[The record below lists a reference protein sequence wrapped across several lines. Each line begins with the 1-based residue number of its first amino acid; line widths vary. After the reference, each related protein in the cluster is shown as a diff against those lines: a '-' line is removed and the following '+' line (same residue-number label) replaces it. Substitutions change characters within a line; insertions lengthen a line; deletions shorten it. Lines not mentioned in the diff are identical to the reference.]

1 MRKVVKISLYLIF
14 LVSIIYINCDIVFAS
29 ESNTILKDTILK
41 NDVVEYNDESKID
54 QLYYLEKENDKIYFY
69 AGNIKNNNVVFNS
82 LKFNIIG
89 IDLNGNIKIMYNQD
103 DIKATSSNYREVL
116 NNWYKEKF
124 DKSDTKNIITK
135 TQTCDTLN
143 NNLFCDNI
151 VEEDVALISLQ
162 EYKHSKIN
170 NETFLNKEY
179 NYYFWTTY
187 YNHKYYFDA
196 INDEIHTT
204 KLKEFNIYPVI
215 TLSSKT
221 MIGSGDG
228 TETSPFVIANTIYG
242 NSENTIKEDRK
253 VKLDNPKI
261 IKKDDIDLLIKDNN
275 LNSITYEIYNNNEMV
290 YSIKFLKE
298 ELKSVSEFNLNI
310 IFNELDDSI
319 SKNVR
324 KILKDK
330 KYKYFTIENTKEF
343 PSTAITSINTKDM
356 FNEEDTLWLYY
367 YNEEENKLEYVD
379 NNLLVEDDL
388 VTLNINKGGKYILS
402 LDEIVNLKDTVNTK
416 KYILFSIS
424 ILSVI
429 GIFSIILIK
438 KYKKN

>member
-54 QLYYLEKENDKIYFY
+54 QLYYLEKE
-69 AGNIKNNNVVFNS
+69 
-82 LKFNIIG
+82 IG

-253 VKLDNPKI
+253 VKLD
-261 IKKDDIDLLIKDNN
+261 
-275 LNSITYEIYNNNEMV
+275 
-290 YSIKFLKE
+290 
-298 ELKSVSEFNLNI
+298 
-310 IFNELDDSI
+310 
-319 SKNVR
+319 
-324 KILKDK
+324 
-330 KYKYFTIENTKEF
+330 
-343 PSTAITSINTKDM
+343 
-356 FNEEDTLWLYY
+356 
-367 YNEEENKLEYVD
+367 
-379 NNLLVEDDL
+379 
-388 VTLNINKGGKYILS
+388 
-402 LDEIVNLKDTVNTK
+402 
-416 KYILFSIS
+416 
-424 ILSVI
+424 
-429 GIFSIILIK
+429 
-438 KYKKN
+438 